1 MMYPATH
8 TQLSENVCTVK
19 CDIYTRIYSMEQSP
33 WEANHFAASQ
43 QIPGILWN
51 PKVHYCIHKCQ
62 LPVSIL
68 SQLDLVCTP
77 TSWRSILLPTHLILD
92 FITRTILGEEYITLS
107 SSLCSFLHCTVI
119 SSFLGPN
126 TLLNTLFSLTHKTH
140 TTSLPEC
147 CEVRKRSIVMAF
159 QLEGCGYK
167 DEACWWQ
174 FVK

>member
-1 MMYPATH
+1 MEPQGSLLHSQVPATCLYPEPARSSLYPH
-8 TQLSENVCTVK
+8 LLKIHLITHPST
-19 CDIYTRIYSMEQSP
+19 SGSP
-33 WEANHFAASQ
+33 QWPLFPHLPHQ
-43 QIPGILWN
+43 N
-51 PKVHYCIHKCQ
+51 PLHAIH
-62 LPVSIL
+62 LPIRAT
-68 SQLDLVCTP
+68 C
-77 TSWRSILLPTHLILD
+77 PTHLILD

-159 QLEGCGYK
+159 QLEVCGYK
-167 DEACWWQ
+167 DEACW
-174 FVK
+174 